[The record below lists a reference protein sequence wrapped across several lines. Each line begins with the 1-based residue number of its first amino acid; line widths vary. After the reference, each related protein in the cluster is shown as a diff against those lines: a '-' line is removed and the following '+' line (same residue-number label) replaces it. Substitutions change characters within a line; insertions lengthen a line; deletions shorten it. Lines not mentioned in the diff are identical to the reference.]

1 MTTGANATDM
11 QCRRGPD
18 GKMSDTKGIA
28 MYAEVVVSIV
38 REIVIGIASYVSQ
51 IIVMVV
57 NCWVTDCKKF
67 KKIIKK
73 SRRHNNHGIICGHP
87 VTNLDRSTH
96 HNPINNII

>member
-1 MTTGANATDM
+1 MTGATATKM
-11 QCRRGPD
+11 RCRRGPD
-18 GKMSDTKGIA
+18 GEMSDTKDTALYTG
-28 MYAEVVVSIV
+28 VVVGIV

-73 SRRHNNHGIICGHP
+73 SCRHNNHGIFCGHP
-87 VTNLDRSTH
+87 VANLDRSTH
-96 HNPINNII
+96 SNPINNII